1 MKLHIRTALGILFL
15 AGLTAGAWAQTPPL
29 GARDITNLPANGAA
43 ATGSTITPTAPSA
56 QITAPASVVRIY
68 IDSIAGA
75 DASALTGLINQSLF
89 QSGQVV
95 VTENQ
100 SNASVILK
108 GTVVREAVARTAGAG
123 GSRGTTTRKPAA
135 TSAAEGSDLSLSLAP
150 LPEFGTDSSDA
161 DLSRYRY
168 RLNLRLVNPDGDLV
182 WMSGQGREALPYAAA
197 DAAVGQTLAPM
208 FKALTALEHEP
219 GH

>member
-1 MKLHIRTALGILFL
+1 MKLHIRTVLGTLFL
-15 AGLTAGAWAQTPPL
+15 AGLTAGAWAQTPPV
-29 GARDITNLPANGAA
+29 GARDITNLPASGVAT
-43 ATGSTITPTAPSA
+43 TGSTTTPTQPSA
-56 QITAPASVVRIY
+56 QIAAPASVVRIY
-68 IDSIAGA
+68 VDNISGT
-75 DASALTGLINQSLF
+75 DASALTGLINQALF

-100 SNASVILK
+100 NNASVILK
-108 GTVVREAVARTAGAG
+108 GTVTREALARARGT
-123 GSRGTTTRKPAA
+123 SRDTTTRKPAA
-135 TSAAEGSDLSLSLAP
+135 TPDNGSDSTLTP
-150 LPEFGTDSSDA
+150 LPTFGADNSDV

-182 WMSGQGREALPYAAA
+182 WMSGQGPEALPYAAA
-197 DAAVGQTLAPM
+197 DSAVGQTLAPM